1 MWNIGVDEAG
11 RGPVIGPLVVAVFAC
26 PEKDL
31 QLLIDAGIQD
41 SKQLSRQRRAVLET
55 WLLAESK
62 KRNWLIKIHES
73 SPAAIDNAMQ
83 RSNLNQHERDI
94 FAHLI
99 NQILPDDSSGIIR
112 LDACDVNEQRFG
124 EQVCEQLDVW
134 PLEGWTVDSRHGA
147 DELFPEVGAASILA
161 KEWRDRAIAELSLDK
176 NIALGSG
183 YPSDPV
189 TREAVRKLI
198 VDGVPDEVLRWRWK
212 TTADI
217 SQEMFGHP
225 PPTRP
230 SIDGDGPEPAQRT
243 LF

>member
-1 MWNIGVDEAG
+1 MWHIGVDEAG
-11 RGPVIGPLVVAVFAC
+11 RGPVIGPLVVAAFAC
-26 PEKDL
+26 PEEDL
-31 QLLIDAGIQD
+31 QMLIDAGVKD
-41 SKQLSRQRRAVLET
+41 SKLLSKPKREELED

-62 KRNWLIKIHES
+62 NRNWLIGVHES

-83 RSNLNQHERDI
+83 RANLNQHERDI

-99 NQILPDDSSGIIR
+99 NQILPDDAGGIIR

-124 EQVCEQLDVW
+124 EQVCEQVKGW
-134 PLEGWTVDSRHGA
+134 PLEGWKVDSRHGA

-161 KEWRDRAIAELSLDK
+161 KVCRDRAIDKLSHNK
-176 NIALGSG
+176 NFELGSG

-189 TREAVRKLI
+189 TREAVKKMI
-198 VDGVPDEVLRWRWK
+198 VDGVPDDALRWRWK
-212 TTADI
+212 TTRDI
-217 SQEMFGHP
+217 CQELFGHP

-230 SIDGDGPEPAQRT
+230 AFDDGGPEPAQRT